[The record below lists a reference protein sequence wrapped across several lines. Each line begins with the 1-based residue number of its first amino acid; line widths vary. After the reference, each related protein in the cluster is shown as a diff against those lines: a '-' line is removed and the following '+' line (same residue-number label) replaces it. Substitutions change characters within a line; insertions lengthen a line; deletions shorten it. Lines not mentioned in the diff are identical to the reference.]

1 MIVEHY
7 NFGLELLFIP
17 KEGGCSVTNVCKL
30 YYDDM
35 FPRSCDYVYLHEFD
49 LFIKR
54 IHNKT

>member
-7 NFGLELLFIP
+7 NFVLELLFIP

-35 FPRSCDYVYLHEFD
+35 CPRSCDYVYLHEFD
-49 LFIKR
+49 LFIK
-54 IHNKT
+54 